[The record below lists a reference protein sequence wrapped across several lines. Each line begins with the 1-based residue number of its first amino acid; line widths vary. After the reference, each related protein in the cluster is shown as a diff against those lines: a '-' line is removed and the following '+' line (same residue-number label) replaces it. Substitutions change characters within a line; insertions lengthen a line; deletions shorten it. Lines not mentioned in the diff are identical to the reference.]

1 MKFHRQVSQ
10 VKFGK
15 RISFYSWQTIFFE
28 LISWWCIIKGG
39 GPYLHFSFDWF
50 IVVRGGNY
58 CVINF
63 VSHVEI
69 VVIKIQSNN
78 LNTTSTTT
86 KYDKQDPTEGE
97 IMMKILPLNNLFC
110 QFGSLTS
117 LNLKAILCRI
127 QNRCKSNLTIFK
139 LYVFLETI
147 LAILLGQSRFR
158 KDHLWF
164 PPLHCPVARLWTIV
178 K

>member
-1 MKFHRQVSQ
+1 MTK
-10 VKFGK
+10 
-15 RISFYSWQTIFFE
+15 YIFKP
-28 LISWWCIIKGG
+28 ISWWCIIKGG

-117 LNLKAILCRI
+117 LN
-127 QNRCKSNLTIFK
+127 FK
-139 LYVFLETI
+139 QSFIIKQLQLYHINFK
-147 LAILLGQSRFR
+147 GSF
-158 KDHLWF
+158 
-164 PPLHCPVARLWTIV
+164 
-178 K
+178 